1 MRLKEITPLE
11 ARRLTENGAVLADI
25 READEVAR
33 DSIPG
38 AKHTP
43 LSAIGDAAGRLGD
56 AREVIF
62 FCHSGNRTLANSGEL
77 RQLVDAEAY
86 VMQGG
91 IDAWRKAGLPV
102 SIDRRQPLPLMRQ
115 VQMAAGLL
123 IVLGVVLGYA
133 LSPWWFLLAGFVGA
147 GLFQAGAT
155 GWCGMAR
162 LLGVMPWNRRSPAGA

>member
-1 MRLKEITPLE
+1 MHLKELTPEE
-11 ARRLTENGAVLADI
+11 ARRLADKGAILVDI

-33 DSIPG
+33 ENIPG
-38 AKHTP
+38 ARHAP
-43 LSAIGDAAGRLGD
+43 LSGMGDAAARLDD
-56 AREVIF
+56 APAVIF
-62 FCHSGNRTLANSGEL
+62 FCRSGNRTRENSGQL
-77 RQLVDAEAY
+77 RQLADAEAY
-86 VMQGG
+86 VLQGG
-91 IDAWRKAGLPV
+91 FDAWRKAGLPV
-102 SIDRRQPLPLMRQ
+102 NVDRRQPLPLMRQ

-123 IVLGVVLGYA
+123 IVLGVALGYA